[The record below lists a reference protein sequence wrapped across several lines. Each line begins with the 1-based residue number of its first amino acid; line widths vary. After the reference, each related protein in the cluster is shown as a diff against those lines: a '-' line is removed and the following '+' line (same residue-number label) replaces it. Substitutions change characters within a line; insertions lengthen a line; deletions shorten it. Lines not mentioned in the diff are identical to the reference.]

1 MVGKR
6 RFDAARVFHIQS
18 QPPPRDPSLGLPE
31 VFPFGISLLGVPSTP
46 LLPHQRRELE
56 IIRAVRRCPIRASCT
71 VLSCG
76 FRHYEL
82 PAGVH
87 KIAFSEP
94 TPPSLGDVSGW
105 QEGLDEASADAPLRA
120 EWMPTAMAA

>member
-6 RFDAARVFHIQS
+6 RLDAARVFHIQT
-18 QPPPRDPSLGLPE
+18 QRPPIEPSLGLPA
-31 VFPFGISLLGVPSTP
+31 VFPFEISLIGVPSTP

-56 IIRAVRRCPIRASCT
+56 IIRAVRRCPIRASRT

-94 TPPSLGDVSGW
+94 TPPSLGDVFGW
-105 QEGLDEASADAPLRA
+105 QEEHDEASADAPQRA
-120 EWMPTAMAA
+120 DWMPTAMAA